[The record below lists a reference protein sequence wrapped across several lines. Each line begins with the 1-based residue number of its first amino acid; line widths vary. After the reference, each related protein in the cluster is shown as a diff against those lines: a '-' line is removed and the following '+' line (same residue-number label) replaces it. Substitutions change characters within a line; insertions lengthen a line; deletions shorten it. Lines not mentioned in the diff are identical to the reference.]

1 MANLVRD
8 LLVMQIRSVIER
20 TLYRYGWDTR
30 CRNLVAARLL
40 RQVLAPVPANG
51 GPVLLDVG
59 SGGQGVA
66 TFLNGVRAIG
76 IDREKPDRV
85 ADGLVF
91 HRGDITALPYLDGS
105 FPVVS
110 CIDVIEHLSLSARE
124 TAIHEL
130 VRVAS
135 HAVLIA
141 CPHGETAKEC
151 DEAFRSACEA
161 RGRSIPG
168 WLDDHQRQS
177 YPVTSQI
184 VKDIQEAAVESG
196 RVARTSLSYCE
207 PARVCR
213 LVRAAAARS
222 DGLYVTANLVLGA
235 LFSFLQPPDA
245 DNSYRML
252 ALAELT

>member
-1 MANLVRD
+1 ML
-8 LLVMQIRSVIER
+8 Q
-20 TLYRYGWDTR
+20 
-30 CRNLVAARLL
+30 
-40 RQVLAPVPANG
+40 PVFDRVTTNR

-59 SGGQGVA
+59 SGGLGVA
-66 TFLNGVRAIG
+66 AFLNGVRAIG
-76 IDREKPDRV
+76 VDREQPATV

-110 CIDVIEHLSLSARE
+110 CIDVLEHLSLNARE
-124 TAIHEL
+124 KAIQEL

-141 CPHGETAKEC
+141 CPHGEIAKEC

-168 WLDDHQRQS
+168 WLTEHQSQI

-184 VKDIQEAAVESG
+184 VRDIDKAAIGGG
-196 RVARTSLSYCE
+196 RVARISLSYCE
-207 PARVCR
+207 PAKVCR
-213 LVRAAAARS
+213 LVRAAASRS
-222 DGLYVTANLVLGA
+222 DALYIAANLLMGA
-235 LFSFLQPPDA
+235 LFGFMQSPGA
-245 DNSYRML
+245 DNSYRMI